1 MLGSPGDIIISDS
14 YEQWASREGIDSA
27 VADADG
33 DGLEN
38 VLEYAFATN
47 PRVPGSLPSPQG
59 INRSDASGLMT
70 WEIESDIRRGGV
82 RVIFEYSDDLSAW
95 QEVPSDSLVGAL
107 DLTYSIKLP
116 LSGGRKF
123 LRARVVLEE

>member
-27 VADADG
+27 IADADG

-38 VLEYAFATN
+38 LLEYAFATN
-47 PRVPGSLPSPQG
+47 PRVPGALPSPRG
-59 INRSDASGLMT
+59 INRSDATGLMV

-82 RVIFEYSDDLSAW
+82 RIIFESSDDLSAW
-95 QEVPSDSLVGAL
+95 EEIPSESSVGAQT
-107 DLTYSIKLP
+107 LTYEIKLP
-116 LSGGRKF
+116 LRGAIKF
-123 LRARVVLEE
+123 LRARVVLAE